1 MRIAADDSS
10 GGEGGVLASPLGTA
24 LAVFTIAGALGGC
37 FSRDHPDF
45 ERYEYLSIEG
55 TFQPPYT
62 EFPSGTDRANWKCY
76 DGKTNREFDARSCIA
91 AGRTI
96 NISIAA
102 AGDLPCG
109 GRPGGRALGSS
120 MLLEAVW
127 KIVWRG
133 IPLCGGL

>member
-1 MRIAADDSS
+1 MRIGAGDFS
-10 GGEGGVLASPLGTA
+10 GGRKGVLASRLGTA

-76 DGKTNREFDARSCIA
+76 DGKTNREFDC
-91 AGRTI
+91 TF
-96 NISIAA
+96 
-102 AGDLPCG
+102 
-109 GRPGGRALGSS
+109 
-120 MLLEAVW
+120 VH
-127 KIVWRG
+127 RG
-133 IPLCGGL
+133 WSDYQYIYRRRR